1 MPKMFSQTFS
11 ADQSSDQA
19 PPANEYE
26 PLGGEEPTDPGNPVA
41 NEYEPLGGGE
51 PNDPGDPAA

>member
-11 ADQSSDQA
+11 ADRNNEA

-26 PLGGEEPTDPGNPVA
+26 PLGGGEPTDPENPAA

-51 PNDPGDPAA
+51 PTDPGDPAA